1 MLRPSKHP
9 LIDEPLIATG
19 SVSQRRGQRTRLFFW
34 VILSVIGIVWIWNS
48 SVHDEA
54 THEDS
59 WIKATVSTFIHRQ
72 FQDSI
77 SSAKD
82 SRLNDQVK
90 AVQLER
96 DQLQIRLQTLDKLVK
111 SSKIDNWL
119 RELSAVRE
127 NENEISYEIL
137 LAKPHSTDANSNA
150 NSSTGNLPQNRITV
164 TVRGIDKFDGSAPE
178 VGVAQSVL
186 RFKTVTHEL
195 AAPAVAETI
204 KGKASSKVAKF
215 LIATVTPSNNPAM
228 TEVRIIPVRERSR
241 NP

>member
-1 MLRPSKHP
+1 MLRPCKHP

-19 SVSQRRGQRTRLFFW
+19 SVSQRRAQRIRHFIWAFVLLVGLTWL
-34 VILSVIGIVWIWNS
+34 WNS
-48 SVHDEA
+48 NTQEEGAHAE
-54 THEDS
+54 TWLKE
-59 WIKATVSTFIHRQ
+59 TVSSVIHRQ

-82 SRLNDQVK
+82 TRLNDQVK
-90 AVQLER
+90 TVKFER
-96 DQLQIRLQTLDKLVK
+96 DQLQIRLQTLEKLVK

-137 LAKPHSTDANSNA
+137 LAKPHSTTGSHENSPANNQPE
-150 NSSTGNLPQNRITV
+150 NKITV
-164 TVRGIDKFDGSAPE
+164 TVRGIDKFDASAPE
-178 VGVAQSVL
+178 TGVAQSVL

-195 AAPAVAETI
+195 IAPPVAETI
-204 KGKASSKVAKF
+204 KGKANSKVAKF

-228 TEVRIIPVRERSR
+228 TEVRIIPVRDR
-241 NP
+241 

>member
-1 MLRPSKHP
+1 

-19 SVSQRRGQRTRLFFW
+19 SVSQRRAQRTRLFFW
-34 VILSVIGIVWIWNS
+34 IIVSLIGIISFWNAS
-48 SVHDEA
+48 SN
-54 THEDS
+54 EDGTNEES
-59 WIKATVSTFIHRQ
+59 WIKATVSTVIHRQ

-82 SRLNDQVK
+82 TRLNDQVK
-90 AVQLER
+90 AMQLER

-137 LAKPHSTDANSNA
+137 IAKPHSTDPNA
-150 NSSTGNLPQNRITV
+150 NSPTSNQPDNRITV